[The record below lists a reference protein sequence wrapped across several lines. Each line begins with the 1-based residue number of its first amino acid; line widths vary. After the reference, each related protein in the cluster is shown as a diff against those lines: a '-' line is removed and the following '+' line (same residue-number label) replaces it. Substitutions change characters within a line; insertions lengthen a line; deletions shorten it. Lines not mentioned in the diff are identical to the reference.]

1 MGEVEGGMHAEKL
14 VPAGKIMWLL
24 QAPAPRSQNETE
36 EAESDDEKLRDEG
49 SEDAQELAAF
59 AREREPH
66 ERQREADDVC
76 GDAEAE
82 DMCGDVDAGEDMYA
96 MYADANSAGAYTACM
111 YASSLLLFPTD
122 CVLLLSTTPLKGRC

>member
-1 MGEVEGGMHAEKL
+1 MGDVEDGMNAEKL

-24 QAPAPRSQNETE
+24 PAPATRSKNETE
-36 EAESDDEKLRDEG
+36 EAESEDEKLRDEG

-59 AREREPH
+59 AREREAD
-66 ERQREADDVC
+66 ETEREADDMC

-82 DMCGDVDAGEDMYA
+82 DMCGYVDAGED

-111 YASSLLLFPTD
+111 YASSLLLFPTA
-122 CVLLLSTTPLKGRC
+122 CVLLLSTAPLKGRC